1 MRRDDDPRKDRGRS
15 GGPEGAAWTGL
26 GNLTAA
32 HRAELSNRI
41 VPEVTS
47 HLDRCL
53 RRTLE
58 DWRAGRV
65 SSDGAEASW
74 VWAHD
79 LSSLSSVI
87 VREFSE
93 AIARDLKASHYP
105 PHYEFSGIAYASGNS
120 SLSVLNDYQSSRRS
134 LRHELEAVVRGHRYS
149 SFLLSE
155 AAHEGH
161 RFQYPNWAPW
171 APLHWFER
179 LIETLERHFERSAKT
194 LELMG
199 SYVLC
204 FAKTGGPVLAA
215 VVETIDALGL
225 APDAE
230 ESFRRQGTP
239 APRTSWITL
248 NRDATPTPTPDPV
261 RIPASIPQA
270 GQNARSDMSS
280 GQLAPPAVE
289 ADAAQWQQWVRGLAQ
304 MINSGNHGAP
314 ATGGIDG
321 RESAAVGT
329 GGQDGL
335 QLQLPPGGVLSV
347 AGTIDQ
353 GEGSRESLTPFI
365 LDLLQGMFDHI
376 FRQIGFNA
384 EVRAAIG
391 DMQYALAR
399 VVMRDLGF
407 FRDRSHPLRLWIG
420 SLINTG
426 LRISPEGAD
435 AQHEVVDRYLE
446 YIGGS
451 VARLRADADSMG
463 RDGAQALLDDWLKV
477 IEEEHSLWQD
487 QHEANIEPLKQDEH
501 LARAW
506 RNLTVCV
513 VETGATLPKEAADKI
528 ATAWADVLLMEDGGT
543 GTLSEDVKT
552 VVLAIC
558 RRAPPLDVNPLVNRL
573 VTDALDI
580 GLPEGDV
587 RSVVSRLGQAHL
599 QHSRGGQ
606 DARRFDPEEQIA
618 QRRSLRFE
626 DDDPDLIGDLD
637 DDFLFDATRIR
648 VGDWFG
654 FTDRATGDT
663 RRMAL
668 IWRGE
673 ATRSFLFL
681 SLDGVS
687 NRRHSLQGIAHE
699 LREGRMRQLPR
710 DNPVDAMIR

>member
-1 MRRDDDPRKDRGRS
+1 MRREDDPREDRGRT
-15 GGPEGAAWTGL
+15 GGHEGAAWTGL
-26 GNLTAA
+26 ANLTAE

-58 DWRAGRV
+58 DWKAGRV
-65 SSDGAEASW
+65 SCDRTEASW

-79 LSSLSSVI
+79 LSTLSSVI

-93 AIARDLKASHYP
+93 AIARDLEASHYP
-105 PHYEFSGIAYASGNS
+105 PQYEFSGVAYASGHS
-120 SLSVLNDYQSSRRS
+120 GLSILNDYQSSRRS
-134 LRHELEAVVRGHRYS
+134 LRHELEAIVRGHRYS
-149 SFLLSE
+149 SFLLNQ

-225 APDAE
+225 APNAE
-230 ESFRRQGTP
+230 ESFRRQASP
-239 APRTSWITL
+239 APRTSWIAL
-248 NRDATPTPTPDPV
+248 NRETTPTPDPV
-261 RIPASIPQA
+261 RTPASIPQE
-270 GQNARSDMSS
+270 GQGARPDMSS
-280 GQLAPPAVE
+280 GRFAPPAEE
-289 ADAAQWQQWVRGLAQ
+289 ADAAQWQQWVRSLAQ
-304 MINSGNHGAP
+304 MINGGDNGAQATRENEGKESVCI
-314 ATGGIDG
+314 ATGGQG
-321 RESAAVGT
+321 AR
-329 GGQDGL
+329 
-335 QLQLPPGGVLSV
+335 QLPLPPGVLSA

-353 GEGSRESLTPFI
+353 REGSRESLTPFI
-365 LDLLQGMFDHI
+365 LDLLQGMFDHN

-399 VVMRDLGF
+399 VVMRDLSF

-435 AQHEVVDRYLE
+435 AQHEVVGRYLE
-446 YIGGS
+446 YIAGS
-451 VARLRADADSMG
+451 VARLRADADDMG
-463 RDGAQALLDDWLKV
+463 RDDAQALLDDWLKV
-477 IEEEHSLWQD
+477 IEEEHSLWED

-513 VETGATLPKEAADKI
+513 VETGATLPREAADRI
-528 ATAWADVLLMEDGGT
+528 AAAWADVLLMEDGGT
-543 GTLSEDVKT
+543 GALSEDLKT

-558 RRAPPLDVNPLVNRL
+558 RRAAPLDVNPLVNRL
-573 VTDALDI
+573 VTDALDN
-580 GLPEGDV
+580 GFSEEGI
-587 RSVVSRLGQAHL
+587 RGVVSRLGQAHL
-599 QHSRGGQ
+599 QHSRAGQ
-606 DARRFDPEEQIA
+606 DIGRFDPQEQIA
-618 QRRSLRFE
+618 RRRSLRFE
-626 DDDPDLIGDLD
+626 NDDPNLIGDRD

-648 VGDWFG
+648 VGDWFD
-654 FTDRATGDT
+654 FTDQATGET

-687 NRRHSLQGIAHE
+687 NRRHSLQGVAHE
-699 LREGRMRQLPR
+699 MREGRMHQLPR
-710 DNPVDAMIR
+710 DNPIDAMIR